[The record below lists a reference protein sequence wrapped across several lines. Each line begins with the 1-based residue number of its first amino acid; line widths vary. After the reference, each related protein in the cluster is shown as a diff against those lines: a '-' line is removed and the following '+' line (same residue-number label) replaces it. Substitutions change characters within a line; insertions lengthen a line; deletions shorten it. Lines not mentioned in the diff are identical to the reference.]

1 MLRKL
6 LLSGLLALGLVE
18 VGSAQSW
25 FQNGDQAF
33 EIRVPQDGLYALPA
47 GRLSALSP
55 LLGTPVNSLKLYRD
69 TREVAVSIKD
79 ADNSGTWSAG
89 DTLWFFGEMNHGESE
104 GAFYQRPEYKNPWT
118 PLYGISGRYYLK
130 TGTGNGLR
138 MRSTRVSATA
148 PTVTAW
154 TAELI
159 FAPREEYSL
168 GNGAYQYSKFHQSF
182 FGQGEGWS
190 TIARYN
196 RSEYALTNPYTL
208 RSGERAKW
216 VVWLNGRSAGNQAAV
231 FKLETTSLLTTT
243 FANYER
249 KIDSATFL
257 PPTGLG
263 RRMHFSFQPT
273 TPTYIS
279 AQLVRA
285 LMPVNAAPVD
295 TPGVLRA
302 VAQNTGVVKL
312 PAGIANGFYL
322 QINDPKAPKI
332 LSAQGGQYIAE
343 PDSAGNGSTAVWL
356 QSNAYIPTDSNVRAL
371 TLRTP
376 EAAQDNDVLFLTTR
390 KFGDSIQPYV
400 DYRRSVAG
408 GQHAVRIV
416 YVEDLYASY
425 TAGYPSADALRQYI
439 QNAIHA
445 GIKLKAVFLLG
456 KGLQQSQLTSD
467 TVLKENLVPSWG
479 MPSSDN
485 YLAST
490 DTGAFYNKVPIARL
504 SAKRGIEIL
513 YYLDKVKAQESNTDQ
528 LWRKNV
534 IHLSGGRTQG
544 EIEQFKAYVNA
555 YSDTVRAPVMGGTAF
570 EYSKQ
575 SASVVEAVNI
585 RDKVNQGA
593 SVMTL
598 FGHSAST
605 TTDIDIGTVSD
616 PAQGYDNLGRCPL
629 IIVNGCFA
637 GNVFERKA
645 PSLNEN
651 WVLWPGKGAIAFSG
665 SMDEGL
671 PPLLNKHTSLIY
683 HYQFADTSTSYRS
696 LGEIYQRVNKAYLSD
711 YSNVFDSIMV
721 TQMVLHG
728 DPLLRLFP
736 YSKPDFT
743 FNGSASKLVDQDVSG
758 YQKAFQLRLV
768 IENRGV
774 YHRSDSVTVLAKI
787 SSGGQTIFGDPIKLP
802 ALRRDTTI
810 DYRIAGGF
818 ELDNGSTITAIVDYL
833 NKVAEQSEENNELVF
848 SLGRFE
854 SGISFIYPTKDAVVP
869 ARSVRLVYRALA
881 SAVGGT
887 VDIEIDTA
895 RLFTSPGRIRQSGGT
910 ASLNELTVNLPSVAD
925 STVFYLRYRL
935 SLNGQPDVWRSYAF
949 TQVSGKEGWSQ
960 STGFQYLPNLV
971 EGYKVDSAKARL
983 PWKLTE
989 NQVTV
994 RMYTVGAGIPANSTN
1009 TGIDINGIPYFYG
1022 TQSRCFGNYVYTLRL
1037 QQNTL
1042 SPVVY
1047 QYETPADQ
1055 FWRYSCGRV
1064 PASINYYSDITPRQD
1079 WTAPGS
1085 TNFWVFAAAGMTPG
1099 DYWFAMSSGRH
1110 DYSTWNG
1117 GSFSIF
1123 NFVGGRPDSLRRA
1136 VAGSAFISAGIR
1148 SRNPLPNVG
1157 TMMLPNRFDTVND
1170 TREGFDT
1177 SFVIRAIPQNG
1188 RVESAFIGPA
1198 QRFDQAIIRTLR
1210 LRGQKD
1216 SAVFTV
1222 RAYASF
1228 ADTGDVVYRGNPK
1241 RLNLST
1247 INSRYRYVKLIYEAP
1262 NRGDSSTYLDAWRV
1276 FYEPFPEGV
1285 ALTASS
1291 DTLVNA
1297 GDSIRVAAKYHHTI
1311 GIVGDTL
1318 ASKIYVRNP
1327 AGALLDSIAAQA
1339 IRRVGS
1345 DTSYVAAK
1353 WKSEL
1358 TSPDTVVF
1366 EVVFN
1371 SNFKPERNY
1380 LNNSTFTQT
1389 RLRKDTGVY
1398 AGYFEVDGLTP
1409 EYGMK
1414 TSTSPKIVYKLS
1426 RVFGKRQFVLQFGQA
1441 CDTCAILANEDF
1453 TIEDDKVFFNPQNLA
1468 PGMYEVRG
1476 TVQDK
1481 LRLLVPLQAARFEV
1495 VERDSLTAFRAYPN
1509 PAAGGVT
1516 FTYQCAAANRGGQM
1530 ALTVYNSYGK
1540 EVYAGSDTHTGLIAG
1555 AVKWNL
1561 TQPDGRKLEPGVY
1574 LANLRITAN
1583 GSNGS
1588 TTNVLSGT
1596 TRLVV
1601 VQ

>member
-6 LLSGLLALGLVE
+6 LLFGSLALGLAE
-18 VGSAQSW
+18 VSSAQTW

-47 GRLSALSP
+47 ARLSALSP
-55 LLGTPVNSLKLYRD
+55 LLGTPVNNLKLYRD
-69 TREVAVSIKD
+69 TREVAVSVKD

-130 TGTGNGLR
+130 VGTGNGLR
-138 MRSTRVSATA
+138 MRSTRFSTTA

-190 TIARYN
+190 TKARYN

-216 VVWLNGRSAGNQAAV
+216 VVWFNGRSAGNQAAV
-231 FKLETTSLLTTT
+231 FKLETTSLITTT

-257 PPTGLG
+257 PPAGLG
-263 RRMHFSFQPT
+263 RRMNFSFQPT
-273 TPTYIS
+273 TQTYIS

-312 PAGIANGFYL
+312 PSGIANGFYL

-332 LSAQGGQYIAE
+332 LSAQAGQYTAE
-343 PDSAGNGSTAVWL
+343 PDSAGNGTTAVWL
-356 QSNAYIPTDSNVRAL
+356 QSRAYIPSDSNVRAL

-376 EAAQDNDVLFLTTR
+376 EAAQDNEVVFLTTR
-390 KFGDSIQPYV
+390 KFGDSIQPYI
-400 DYRRSVAG
+400 DYRRSVQG
-408 GQHAVRIV
+408 GQHSVRTV
-416 YVEDLYASY
+416 YVEDLYATY

-439 QNAIHA
+439 QNTIHA
-445 GIKLKAVFLLG
+445 GVKLKAVFLLG

-467 TVLKENLVPSWG
+467 TVLRENLVPSWG

-513 YYLDKVKAQESNTDQ
+513 YYLDKVKAQEGNTDQ

-555 YSDTVRAPVMGGTAF
+555 YTDTVRGPVMGGTAF

-575 SASVVEAVNI
+575 SASVIEAVNI
-585 RDKVNQGA
+585 RDKVNQGV

-637 GNVFERKA
+637 GNVFERRA

-683 HYQFADTSTSYRS
+683 HYQFRDTSTSYRT

-728 DPLLRLFP
+728 DPMLRLFP

-743 FNGSASKLVDQDVSG
+743 FNGSASKLVDQDISG

-768 IENRGV
+768 VENRGV
-774 YHRSDSVTVLAKI
+774 YNPTDSVTVLAKI
-787 SSGGQTIFGDPIKLP
+787 TSGGQTIFGDPIKLP
-802 ALRRDTTI
+802 ALRRDTAI
-810 DYRIAGGF
+810 DYRISGGF
-818 ELDNGSTITAIVDYL
+818 ELDNSSTLTALVDYL
-833 NKVAEQSEENNELVF
+833 NKVPEQSEENNELVF

-869 ARSVRLVYRALA
+869 GRSVRLVYRALA
-881 SAVGGT
+881 SAVGGR
-887 VDIEIDTA
+887 VDVEIDTA
-895 RLFTSPGRIRQSGGT
+895 RLFTSAARIRQNGTT
-910 ASLNELTVNLPSVAD
+910 ASLNELTVNLPAVAD

-935 SLNGQPDVWRSYAF
+935 NMNGQSEVWRSYAF
-949 TQVSGKEGWSQ
+949 TFVNGKEGWSQ

-989 NQVTV
+989 NRVTV
-994 RMYTVGAGIPANSTN
+994 RLYTVGSGLPTTLQN

-1022 TQSRCFGNYVYTLRL
+1022 TQSSCRGDYVYSLRL
-1037 QQNTL
+1037 KQNTL
-1042 SPVVY
+1042 APY
-1047 QYETPADQ
+1047 IYTYETPIDQ

-1064 PASINYYSDITPRQD
+1064 PTAINWYADVVPKQPF
-1079 WTAPGS
+1079 A
-1085 TNFWVFAAAGMTPG
+1085 TNFFAQSIAQMTPG
-1099 DYWFAMSSGRH
+1099 DYWFGMTSGYH
-1110 DYSTWNG
+1110 NYQQWAIE
-1117 GSFSIF
+1117 SFNVF
-1123 NFVGGRPDSLRRA
+1123 FFVGGEPNRLKTATP
-1136 VAGSAFISAGIR
+1136 GSAFITAGIR
-1148 SRNPLPNVG
+1148 SRDSASRRG
-1157 TMMLPNRFDTVND
+1157 TTYLANRNDTIND
-1170 TREGFDT
+1170 TREALDST
-1177 SFVIRAIPQNG
+1177 FVIRALPTDG

-1262 NRGDSSTYLDAWRV
+1262 NQGDSSTYLDAWRV

-1285 ALTASS
+1285 ALVASS
-1291 DTLVNA
+1291 DSLVNA
-1297 GDSIRVAAKYHHTI
+1297 GDSIRVTAKYHHTI

-1318 ASKIYVRNP
+1318 ACKIYVRNP
-1327 AGALLDSIAAQA
+1327 AGAVLDSVAARA
-1339 IRRVGS
+1339 IRRANS
-1345 DTSYVAAK
+1345 DTSYVAAR

-1358 TSPDTVVF
+1358 TSPDTIVF

-1380 LNNSTFTQT
+1380 LNNSVFTHT

-1414 TSTSPKIVYKLS
+1414 TSTSPKIVYKLN
-1426 RVFGKRQFVLQFGQA
+1426 RAFGKRQFLMQFGLA
-1441 CDTCAILANEDF
+1441 CDTCAILANENF

-1495 VERDSLTAFRAYPN
+1495 VERDSLTAFHAYPN

-1530 ALTVYNSYGK
+1530 ALTVYNSFGK
-1540 EVYAGSDTHTGLIAG
+1540 EVYTGSATHTGLIAG
-1555 AVKWNL
+1555 TVKWNL
-1561 TQPDGRKLEPGVY
+1561 TQADGRKLEPGVY

-1583 GSNGS
+1583 ASNGS